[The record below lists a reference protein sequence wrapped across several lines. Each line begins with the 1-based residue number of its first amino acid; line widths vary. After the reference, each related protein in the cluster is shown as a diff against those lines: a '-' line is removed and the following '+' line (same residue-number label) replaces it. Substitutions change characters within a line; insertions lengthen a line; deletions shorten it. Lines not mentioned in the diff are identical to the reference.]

1 MVNKLCTISDFFL
14 SYRLSKH
21 RGTPIEFNHHEEYP
35 VKKINQILYVFLL
48 FTFSLMT
55 QAVEDYDPEAEKLRA
70 EMAAAIKKADPKV
83 IDQMN
88 KGNAKVAKQLP
99 KPGLKVGMK
108 APDFKLKNQDGNWVK
123 LQDLLKKGPVII
135 SFYRG
140 AWCPYCNLQINNL
153 VRNYDHF
160 KPYNAQL
167 VAITPQKPDKS
178 LLQYTKAKVPFP
190 ILSDLDNKVMKD
202 YNVLFHLPDELIVA
216 YSQFGIDLA
225 DYNGEKR
232 WVLPVPATY
241 ILDQKGIIRSVF
253 ADIDYTKRMEPKV
266 IVATLAKL

>member
-1 MVNKLCTISDFFL
+1 MK
-14 SYRLSKH
+14 RLFYFS
-21 RGTPIEFNHHEEYP
+21 TMS
-35 VKKINQILYVFLL
+35 LL
-48 FTFSLMT
+48 MAFTLTAF
-55 QAVEDYDPEAEKLRA
+55 AIEDYDPEAQKLKA
-70 EMAAAIKKADPKV
+70 EMEAAMKKADPKV
-83 IDQMN
+83 IKQLEAGN
-88 KGNAKVAKQLP
+88 KKVAKQLP
-99 KPGLKVGMK
+99 NPGLKVGTK
-108 APDFKLKNQDGNWVK
+108 APNFTLQNQDGKPVSLNE
-123 LQDLLKKGPVII
+123 LLKKGPVII

-153 VRNYDHF
+153 VKNYKHF

-190 ILSDLDNKVMKD
+190 ILSDLNNSVMKA
-202 YNVLFHLPDELIVA
+202 YNVLFQLPEELIVS

-241 ILDQKGIIRSVF
+241 VLDQKGVIRSVF

-266 IVATLAKL
+266 IVETLAKVSKP

>member
-1 MVNKLCTISDFFL
+1 MAFS
-14 SYRLSKH
+14 
-21 RGTPIEFNHHEEYP
+21 
-35 VKKINQILYVFLL
+35 
-48 FTFSLMT
+48 FTAL
-55 QAVEDYDPEAEKLRA
+55 AIEDYDPEAEKLKA
-70 EMAAAIKKADPKV
+70 EMGKAMQKADPKV
-83 IDQMN
+83 LKQLEV
-88 KGNAKVAKQLP
+88 GNQKVAKQLP
-99 KPGLKVGMK
+99 KPGLKIGTK
-108 APDFKLKNQDGNWVK
+108 APNFTLKNQDGKWVS
-123 LQDLLKKGPVII
+123 LSDLLKKGPVII

-153 VRNYDHF
+153 VKNYDYF

-190 ILSDLDNKVMKD
+190 ILSDLDNSVMKD
-202 YNVLFHLPDELIVA
+202 YNVLFQLPEELIVA

-241 ILDQKGIIRSVF
+241 ILDQKGVIRSVF

-266 IVATLAKL
+266 IVETLAKL